1 MGCHPSHWRT
11 HIFQD
16 DYCTTNQMYSNIIY
30 TRHPET
36 PRKRTF
42 LKKRYLFPSIARIV
56 LLAEESCLEAG
67 GLFLARI
74 YQLRSHF
81 GFSKFLPRQLLRCRC
96 ACSCEHLGRCCK
108 LLGRYCSKLRP
119 FLPFGLHIQMICP
132 LLAARTDGCRSVD
145 RSLNVPEIFQS
156 APWND
161 QWLEADLAE
170 ACDWVRGSKLA
181 PRWKSVFPTGL
192 PFIWSQDIFVDLI
205 GELCSSMQ
213 PGEIRRILPTGVEIL
228 PSRTRILLN
237 VFRGDNPEKPWHRTK
252 RGESR
257 SWRGESRSWRRE
269 LEQEK
274 QELDEE
280 LRKN

>member
-1 MGCHPSHWRT
+1 MEWSLVTLICIIYIYVCVWFPHCIRWVHLKSWST
-11 HIFQD
+11 I
-16 DYCTTNQMYSNIIY
+16 YIY

-36 PRKRTF
+36 PRKGTF

-96 ACSCEHLGRCCK
+96 ARSCEHLGRCCK

-132 LLAARTDGCRSVD
+132 LLAARTDGCPSVD

-228 PSRTRILLN
+228 PNRTRILLN
-237 VFRGDNPEKPWHRTK
+237 VFRGDNLEKPWHRTK

-257 SWRGESRSWRRE
+257 SWRRG
-269 LEQEK
+269 LEQ
-274 QELDEE
+274 
-280 LRKN
+280 